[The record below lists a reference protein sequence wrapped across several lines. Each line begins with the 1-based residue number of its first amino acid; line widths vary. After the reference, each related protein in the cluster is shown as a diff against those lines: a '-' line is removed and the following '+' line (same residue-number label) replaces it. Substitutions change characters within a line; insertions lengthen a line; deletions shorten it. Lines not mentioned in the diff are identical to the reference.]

1 VVFLIK
7 RSAVGIL
14 LFAGLIAIC
23 VGLFRMIPS
32 SLAPDE
38 DQGYIIAAAFL
49 PDGASMQRTS
59 ATMTKLDAMTSK
71 NPAVK
76 DVMSFAGFDILTGG
90 NKTNAGVSFI
100 TLKPWDERKAP
111 NLSSQAVVGDTF
123 AKGMMGITDGIVL
136 AFNPPPISGMSNTG
150 GFEAYVQSR
159 GGASSVELGEVTKK
173 LVAAAAKRPELK
185 GVQTTFSASV
195 PQIYVKLDRA
205 KAKSLGV
212 PVNTVFD
219 TMQSTFG
226 ALYVNDFNKFGR
238 TFRVQ
243 LQSEAD
249 FRARVEDLRNIY
261 VRSQDGNMIPLT
273 ALVTIKQTTGPE
285 SLERFNI
292 FPAAKLVGGPAPGFS
307 SGEALNVLEA
317 VAKETLPDGYTLAWT
332 GSAFQEK
339 STSGSSAVVFGFGMI
354 MVFLILAAQYE
365 RWSLPISVLMAVPF
379 AMFGALMAN
388 WLRGLANDVYF
399 QVALVTLIGLSAKNA
414 ILIVEFAVQQ
424 MEEEGLSVVDAAI
437 AAAKLRFRPIVMTSL
452 AFVLGC
458 MPLAISSGAG
468 SASRHSIGTGVVGGM
483 LAATFIATFFI
494 PMFFMLIMKFSKPKQ
509 PQAAAEAGDKADA

>member
-1 VVFLIK
+1 
-7 RSAVGIL
+7 
-14 LFAGLIAIC
+14 
-23 VGLFRMIPS
+23 M
-32 SLAPDE
+32 
-38 DQGYIIAAAFL
+38 
-49 PDGASMQRTS
+49 
-59 ATMTKLDAMTSK
+59 
-71 NPAVK
+71 
-76 DVMSFAGFDILTGG
+76 
-90 NKTNAGVSFI
+90 
-100 TLKPWDERKAP
+100 
-111 NLSSQAVVGDTF
+111 
-123 AKGMMGITDGIVL
+123 
-136 AFNPPPISGMSNTG
+136 
-150 GFEAYVQSR
+150 
-159 GGASSVELGEVTKK
+159 
-173 LVAAAAKRPELK
+173 
-185 GVQTTFSASV
+185 
-195 PQIYVKLDRA
+195 
-205 KAKSLGV
+205 
-212 PVNTVFD
+212 
-219 TMQSTFG
+219 
-226 ALYVNDFNKFGR
+226 
-238 TFRVQ
+238 
-243 LQSEAD
+243 
-249 FRARVEDLRNIY
+249 
-261 VRSQDGNMIPLT
+261 
-273 ALVTIKQTTGPE
+273 
-285 SLERFNI
+285 
-292 FPAAKLVGGPAPGFS
+292 
-307 SGEALNVLEA
+307 LEA

-424 MEEEGLSVVDAAI
+424 MEEEGLSVVEAAI

-509 PQAAAEAGDKADA
+509 PQPTAEAGDKADA